1 MLRTSI
7 SYKIIS
13 YFILSVFAF
22 ILRFYDVSSRAV
34 HHDESLHGF
43 FSFLTSQGDY
53 YSHNPLT
60 HGMFLFN
67 ILSGFFWTL
76 GDSEFILRLPF
87 ILVGIGIIFLPLLLK
102 KELGFLPIFIFSSLL
117 TFSPSI
123 SYFSRFARNDIF
135 MGFILIIFI
144 ISIFKYIKYSNNKWL
159 YIMVSS
165 MAFGFTTKETMY
177 INVFGVLLFL
187 FFYSFND
194 LRNLTLGKK
203 NIKNISNY
211 SKLFFIIFAITLP
224 LAAPLIS
231 IFQSS
236 LGLILTTPDGYP
248 GIPPGL
254 PVGNAII
261 VSWIVTIV
269 FISISIFI
277 GFSLDKK
284 LFLNLFGVFWIIFI
298 LMFSTFL
305 ISPQG
310 IITGQWQS
318 LGYWLSQQEVAR
330 GSQPYYY
337 YFLILITDEFL
348 PFVIGL
354 PLSIIYMIKGDFFKR
369 LISFWAIFSIF
380 SFSFAGEK
388 MPWLIVNLTIPF
400 MILTSIFLSEI
411 ILSNYKKS
419 FQILLFYILAAIAI
433 LVMITKL
440 LFTNYENLENN
451 LYYDLLFLFISLL
464 IIVFIFLQNKKLFQT
479 KLIFHSFVFLF
490 FVFSIFLTIRT
501 TNFIL
506 FKYSDEPKDLL
517 IYTQTSKYLHSIN
530 DEIKDLYLIN
540 PDLKLAVDNTDG
552 FAWPWMWYLRNREN
566 ITWFND
572 MDYKKLDN
580 NYDVII
586 LNKKNINK
594 FSDDGN
600 SLLLNYEV
608 KRDFSHRKWFPESVY
623 RNKNIKDLY
632 FLISKSNNRIALKD
646 YYIYRDIPVKS
657 GSSDAI
663 FLKSNNLKS
672 IE

>member
-1 MLRTSI
+1 MLKISI
-7 SYKIIS
+7 NYKIIS
-13 YFILSVFAF
+13 YFILTIFAF
-22 ILRFYDVSSRAV
+22 ILRLYDVSSRAV

-43 FSFLTSQGDY
+43 FSFLTSQGEY

-87 ILVGIGIIFLPLLLK
+87 ILFGIGIIFLPLLLK

-123 SYFSRFARNDIF
+123 SYFSRFARNDIL

-159 YIMVSS
+159 YILVST

-194 LRNLTLGKK
+194 LRYLVLGKK

-211 SKLFFIIFAITLP
+211 SKLFFIIFAISLP

-236 LGLILTTPDGYP
+236 LGIILATPDGYP

-269 FISISIFI
+269 LFSISFFI
-277 GFSLDKK
+277 GLSLDKK
-284 LFLNLFGVFWIIFI
+284 LFINLFIIFWLIFI

-310 IITGQWQS
+310 LVTGQWQS
-318 LGYWLSQQEVAR
+318 LGYWLSQHEVAR
-330 GSQPYYY
+330 GTQPYYY
-337 YFLILITDEFL
+337 YILILITDEFL

-354 PLSIIYMIKGDFFKR
+354 PLSIIYLIKGDFFKR
-369 LISFWAIFSIF
+369 LISFWALFSII

-400 MILTSIFLSEI
+400 MILASIFLSEI
-411 ILSNYKKS
+411 VLSNYKKS
-419 FQILLFYILAAIAI
+419 FQILLFYLLTTIAI
-433 LVMITKL
+433 VIMTLKL
-440 LFTNYENLENN
+440 LFTNYEILENN

-464 IIVFIFLQNKKLFQT
+464 IITFIFLQTKNFFKLNFYFIH
-479 KLIFHSFVFLF
+479 LYFYFLF
-490 FVFSIFLTIRT
+490 F
-501 TNFIL
+501 
-506 FKYSDEPKDLL
+506 
-517 IYTQTSKYLHSIN
+517 LH
-530 DEIKDLYLIN
+530 Y
-540 PDLKLAVDNTDG
+540 
-552 FAWPWMWYLRNREN
+552 
-566 ITWFND
+566 
-572 MDYKKLDN
+572 
-580 NYDVII
+580 
-586 LNKKNINK
+586 
-594 FSDDGN
+594 
-600 SLLLNYEV
+600 
-608 KRDFSHRKWFPESVY
+608 
-623 RNKNIKDLY
+623 
-632 FLISKSNNRIALKD
+632 
-646 YYIYRDIPVKS
+646 
-657 GSSDAI
+657 
-663 FLKSNNLKS
+663 
-672 IE
+672 